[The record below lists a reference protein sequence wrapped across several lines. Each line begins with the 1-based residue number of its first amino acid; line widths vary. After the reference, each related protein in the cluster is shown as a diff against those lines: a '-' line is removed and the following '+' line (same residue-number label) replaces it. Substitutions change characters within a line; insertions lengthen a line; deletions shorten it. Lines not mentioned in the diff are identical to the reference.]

1 MTGTAKSLWVELLG
15 RVERFSTSF
24 QLDAAASKVTGLDTS
39 NGLLVDQMS
48 EVVGLGGCNDT
59 LGPADG
65 LSCLV
70 NLNFFTDIAFTPCIL
85 IF

>member
-1 MTGTAKSLWVELLG
+1 MRGAAKSFGVEHLG
-15 RVERFSTSF
+15 RGTVVDRFSASF

-70 NLNFFTDIAFTPCIL
+70 KLSV
-85 IF
+85 

>member
-1 MTGTAKSLWVELLG
+1 MRGAAKSFGVEHLG
-15 RVERFSTSF
+15 RGTVVDRFSASF

-39 NGLLVDQMS
+39 NGLSVDQMS

-70 NLNFFTDIAFTPCIL
+70 KLSV
-85 IF
+85 

>member
-1 MTGTAKSLWVELLG
+1 MAGVDRAAKSLGVEHLG
-15 RVERFSTSF
+15 SGTVVETFSASF
-24 QLDAAASKVTGLDTS
+24 QLDVAASKVTGLDTS

-48 EVVGLGGCNDT
+48 EVVGLGVCNDT

-70 NLNFFTDIAFTPCIL
+70 KLSV
-85 IF
+85 

>member
-1 MTGTAKSLWVELLG
+1 MIAGDDRGAKSFGVEHLGSGTAEDT
-15 RVERFSTSF
+15 FSASF
-24 QLDAAASKVTGLDTS
+24 QLDAVASKVTGLDTS
-39 NGLLVDQMS
+39 NGLLADQMT

-70 NLNFFTDIAFTPCIL
+70 SLSV
-85 IF
+85 

>member
-1 MTGTAKSLWVELLG
+1 MIAGEDRGAKSFGVEHLG
-15 RVERFSTSF
+15 SGTVNTFSASF
-24 QLDAAASKVTGLDTS
+24 QLDAVASKVTGLDTS
-39 NGLLVDQMS
+39 NGLLADQMT

-70 NLNFFTDIAFTPCIL
+70 SLSV
-85 IF
+85 

>member
-1 MTGTAKSLWVELLG
+1 MRGAAKSFGVEHLG
-15 RVERFSTSF
+15 RGTVVDRFSASF

-39 NGLLVDQMS
+39 IGLLVDQMS

-70 NLNFFTDIAFTPCIL
+70 KLSV
-85 IF
+85 